1 MSAEE
6 SELSGTANH
15 EKEGPGGGE
24 ANKTAAPKNVNRPVC
39 HNIFPHRPAIPGD
52 LFPKERGGRGVMTVT
67 IQRQKPSSSFP
78 PSGRIRNLF
87 LKSSFSATKV
97 DHMFIPYQRRSC

>member
-52 LFPKERGGRGVMTVT
+52 LFPKEKGWGGGGNYCNNTEAEAVKF
-67 IQRQKPSSSFP
+67 ISSKWKD
-78 PSGRIRNLF
+78 L
-87 LKSSFSATKV
+87 
-97 DHMFIPYQRRSC
+97 